1 MYLPNSKENRHEV
14 RQVRDDNVGVE
25 MLQSGGRTRTHGT
38 GLGGNMNNAAHGL
51 TAVSTLG
58 MSNLVWKKSKGT
70 QKMKYKN
77 QKTAICQSCGHGWE
91 IR

>member
-1 MYLPNSKENRHEV
+1 MNCVACGN
-14 RQVRDDNVGVE
+14 DNVTIE
-25 MLQSGGRTRTHGT
+25 MMQAGGRTRTHGT
-38 GLGGNMNNAAHGL
+38 GLGGKTNNMARGM

-70 QKMKYKN
+70 EKMKYKN
-77 QKTAICQSCGHGWE
+77 QKVALCQTCGHDWS